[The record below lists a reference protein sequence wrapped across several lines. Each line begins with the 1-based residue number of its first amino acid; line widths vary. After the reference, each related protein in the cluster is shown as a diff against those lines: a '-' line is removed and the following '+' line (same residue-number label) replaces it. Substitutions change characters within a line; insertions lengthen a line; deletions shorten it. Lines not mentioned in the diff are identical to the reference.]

1 MSNATRCARRSG
13 YSTGVKG
20 APATPDQLDQL
31 KKLAELRDMGAL
43 TDDEFETQKAK
54 ILAE

>member
-20 APATPDQLDQL
+20 APATPDPLDQL